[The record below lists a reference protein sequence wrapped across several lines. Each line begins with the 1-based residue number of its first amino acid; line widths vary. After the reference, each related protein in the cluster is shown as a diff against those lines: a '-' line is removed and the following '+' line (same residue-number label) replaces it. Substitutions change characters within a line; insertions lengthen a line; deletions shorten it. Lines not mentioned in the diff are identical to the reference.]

1 MTTVN
6 NPPAGGKQK
15 ISATHYIEAVGR
27 RKNAIARVRIFTG
40 SKNSYEINER
50 AIEDYFPVNELQ
62 RNIKSV
68 FEAVNISSKFKVS
81 VHVKGG
87 GISAQSDA
95 ISLGI
100 ARALEKFDPELRK
113 DLKKEG
119 LLKRDA
125 RVKERKKPGLKKAR
139 KASQW
144 SKR

>member
-1 MTTVN
+1 MVTN
-6 NPPAGGKQK
+6 KEK
-15 ISATHYIEAVGR
+15 EKKSATRYIEAVGR
-27 RKNAIARVRIFTG
+27 RKNAIARVRIF
-40 SKNSYEINER
+40 SADKYSFEINDR
-50 AIEDYFPVNELQ
+50 KFEDYFPVNEDQ
-62 RNIKSV
+62 KNIRSV
-68 FEAVNISSKFKVS
+68 FEVVDIPSKFKVS

-113 DLKKEG
+113 DLKKEDM
-119 LLKRDA
+119 LKRDA

>member
-1 MTTVN
+1 MTT
-6 NPPAGGKQK
+6 AEKQK

-27 RKNAIARVRIFTG
+27 RKNAVARVRIFSA

-50 AIEDYFPVNELQ
+50 DIEDYFPVNELR
-62 RNIKSV
+62 RNIRGV
-68 FEAVNISSKFKVS
+68 FETVDISDKFKVT

-95 ISLGI
+95 VSLGI
-100 ARALEKFDPELRK
+100 ARALEKFDPELRGT
-113 DLKKEG
+113 LKKEG

>member
-1 MTTVN
+1 MVIN
-6 NPPAGGKQK
+6 KEKEK

-27 RKNAIARVRIFTG
+27 RKNAIARVRIF
-40 SKNSYEINER
+40 SADKYSFEINDR
-50 AIEDYFPVNELQ
+50 KFEDYFPVNEDQ
-62 RNIKSV
+62 KNIRSV
-68 FEAVNISSKFKVS
+68 FEVVDIPSKFKVS

-113 DLKKEG
+113 DLKKED

>member
-1 MTTVN
+1 MVTN
-6 NPPAGGKQK
+6 KEKEK
-15 ISATHYIEAVGR
+15 ISATRYIEAVGR
-27 RKNAIARVRIFTG
+27 RKNAIARVRIF
-40 SKNSYEINER
+40 SADKYSFEINDR
-50 AIEDYFPVNELQ
+50 KFEDYFPVNEDQ
-62 RNIKSV
+62 KNIRSV
-68 FEAVNISSKFKVS
+68 FEVVDIPSKFKVS

-113 DLKKEG
+113 DLKKED